1 MYQCHVQFV
10 EWVRREPIITM
21 EDVRVQAAE
30 HSFEDRCRRIPIRY
44 HIIAILFVTL
54 FYSILNYTLYNTTF
68 SVYYLILEL
77 QMSEHNKQ
85 RG

>member
-10 EWVRREPIITM
+10 EWVRQEPIITM

-44 HIIAILFVTL
+44 HIIAIIFVTL
-54 FYSILNYTLYNTTF
+54 FYDNNKLYNTTF
-68 SVYYLILEL
+68 GVYYLILEL

>member
-10 EWVRREPIITM
+10 EWVRREPIITT

-44 HIIAILFVTL
+44 HIIASIIVTL
-54 FYSILNYTLYNTTF
+54 FYNYTLYNTTF
-68 SVYYLILEL
+68 GVYYLILEL
-77 QMSEHNKQ
+77 QMSAHNKQ

>member
-10 EWVRREPIITM
+10 EWVRQEPIITM

-44 HIIAILFVTL
+44 HIIAIIFVTL
-54 FYSILNYTLYNTTF
+54 FYDNYTLYNTTF

>member
-44 HIIAILFVTL
+44 HIIAIIFVTL
-54 FYSILNYTLYNTTF
+54 LDNYTLYVTTF
-68 SVYYLILEL
+68 GVYYLILEL